1 MILKKD
7 LVARDSNLKDLCKKD
22 PILSTWSAKELNALK
37 PYSEILYKLLTL
49 ETKASYSISR
59 LCDNNSLLYDSSNN
73 KILDSIK
80 FAPLHPAPAH
90 LDKILE
96 STPNQCGLQ
105 GVRVQN
111 SENLESKTTCHVERS
126 ETSKILESYPNGR
139 VQDIGVQNSEN
150 LESKTTCHVDL
161 ERSEREISNTDSI
174 NTESKQSPNSKINT
188 NKDFSLFTKAQ
199 NDKHLDSNSYHVEHS
214 EISKNLESK
223 NHTKEAFSL
232 YFHNAKYNEFQTL
245 QDLALDLK
253 PWRKGPFCLYGAENN
268 TQFFIDSEW
277 QSNKK
282 MKLILQ
288 ALDIIGYNLK
298 NKVVLDVGCN
308 NGYYMFDLALRGVKH
323 ISGIDPIAIFFL
335 QFYFIHKLTNISHCT
350 FRLLGVQDV
359 IMLNAKYDL
368 ILCLG
373 VLYHRKEPLQTLKQ
387 LKSILAPNGIL
398 LLETLIL
405 QDKAATCLCPYPTY
419 AKMPNVFYIF
429 SPQALQNLALH
440 AGFKSCEILS
450 YSYTDNT
457 EQRSTDFIDKKSLGD
472 YLTPT
477 QTIEGYPPACRG
489 IFVLS

>member
-7 LVARDSNLKDLCKKD
+7 LVARDSSLKDLCKKD
-22 PILSTWSAKELNALK
+22 PILSTWSERELNALK

-73 KILDSIK
+73 KIL
-80 FAPLHPAPAH
+80 
-90 LDKILE
+90 E
-96 STPNQCGLQ
+96 STPNQGGLRDL
-105 GVRVQN
+105 GRNVW
-111 SENLESKTTCHVERS
+111 NLEFNNCHVGCS
-126 ETSKILESYPNGR
+126 EISKILESYPNGR
-139 VQDIGVQNSEN
+139 LHGIGVQNSEN
-150 LESKTTCHVDL
+150 LESKTACHI
-161 ERSEREISNTDSI
+161 ER
-174 NTESKQSPNSKINT
+174 
-188 NKDFSLFTKAQ
+188 
-199 NDKHLDSNSYHVEHS
+199 S

-223 NHTKEAFSL
+223 NHNQNSTNPTKEALSL
-232 YFHNAKYNEFQTL
+232 YFHNISSNEFQTL

-253 PWRKGPFCLYGAENN
+253 PWRKGPFCLYGAESD

-288 ALDIIGYNLK
+288 ALDTIGYNLK
-298 NKVVLDVGCN
+298 DKVVLDVGCN

-335 QFYFIHKLTNISHCT
+335 QFYFIHKLTNISHCA

>member
-1 MILKKD
+1 MEKETHVKESLAKHDLADCIGTMQTLCVVKKTQHGIY
-7 LVARDSNLKDLCKKD
+7 LAKPCRKDSLD
-22 PILSTWSAKELNALK
+22 STPLRQTA
-37 PYSEILYKLLTL
+37 EI
-49 ETKASYSISR
+49 KAQ
-59 LCDNNSLLYDSSNN
+59 NN
-73 KILDSIK
+73 KRLDSI
-80 FAPLHPAPAH
+80 
-90 LDKILE
+90 
-96 STPNQCGLQ
+96 TN
-105 GVRVQN
+105 
-111 SENLESKTTCHVERS
+111 CHVERS
-126 ETSKILESYPNGR
+126 ETSK
-139 VQDIGVQNSEN
+139 
-150 LESKTTCHVDL
+150 
-161 ERSEREISNTDSI
+161 
-174 NTESKQSPNSKINT
+174 
-188 NKDFSLFTKAQ
+188 
-199 NDKHLDSNSYHVEHS
+199 
-214 EISKNLESK
+214 NLESK
-223 NHTKEAFSL
+223 NHNPNLTQILESTDLTKNTEAITPAKEALSL
-232 YFHNAKYNEFQTL
+232 YFHNISSNEFQTL
-245 QDLALDLK
+245 RDLALDLK

>member
-1 MILKKD
+1 MKKD
-7 LVARDSNLKDLCKKD
+7 LAAKDSNLKDLCKKD
-22 PILSTWSAKELNALK
+22 PILSTWSEKELNTLK
-37 PYSEILYKLLTL
+37 PYNEILYKLLTL

-73 KILDSIK
+73 KILESI
-80 FAPLHPAPAH
+80 
-90 LDKILE
+90 
-96 STPNQCGLQ
+96 PNQGGLR
-105 GVRVQN
+105 GLGRNVW
-111 SENLESKTTCHVERS
+111 NLEFNNCHIERS

-139 VQDIGVQNSEN
+139 VQGAGVQNNKN
-150 LESKTTCHVDL
+150 LESKTTCHV
-161 ERSEREISNTDSI
+161 ERSET
-174 NTESKQSPNSKINT
+174 
-188 NKDFSLFTKAQ
+188 
-199 NDKHLDSNSYHVEHS
+199 
-214 EISKNLESK
+214 SKNLESKNHNPNLTQILESTNLTKNTESK

-253 PWRKGPFCLYGAENN
+253 PWRKGPFCLYGAESD

-288 ALDIIGYNLK
+288 ALDTIGYNLK
-298 NKVVLDVGCN
+298 DKVVLDVGCN

-359 IMLNAKYDL
+359 LQLNTKYDL

>member
-1 MILKKD
+1 MKKD
-7 LVARDSNLKDLCKKD
+7 LAAKDSSLKDLCKKD
-22 PILSTWSAKELNALK
+22 PILSTWSEKELNALK

-49 ETKASYSISR
+49 ETKATYSISR

-73 KILDSIK
+73 KIL
-80 FAPLHPAPAH
+80 
-90 LDKILE
+90 E
-96 STPNQCGLQ
+96 S
-105 GVRVQN
+105 
-111 SENLESKTTCHVERS
+111 SDCHVERS
-126 ETSKILESYPNGR
+126 ETSKILESYPNGW
-139 VQDIGVQNSEN
+139 VQGIGTQNSEN
-150 LESKTTCHVDL
+150 LETKTTCHIDL
-161 ERSEREISNTDSI
+161 ERSET
-174 NTESKQSPNSKINT
+174 
-188 NKDFSLFTKAQ
+188 
-199 NDKHLDSNSYHVEHS
+199 
-214 EISKNLESK
+214 SKNLESK
-223 NHTKEAFSL
+223 NHNPNLTQILESTDLTKNTESKNPAKEALSL
-232 YFHNAKYNEFQTL
+232 YFHNISYNEFQAL

-268 TQFFIDSEW
+268 SQFYIDSEW

-288 ALDIIGYNLK
+288 ALDTIGYNLK
-298 NKVVLDVGCN
+298 DKVVLDVGCN

-359 IMLNAKYDL
+359 LQLNTKYDL

>member
-7 LVARDSNLKDLCKKD
+7 LAARDSNLKDLCKKD
-22 PILSTWSAKELNALK
+22 PILSTWSERELNALK
-37 PYSEILYKLLTL
+37 PYGEILYKLLTL

-80 FAPLHPAPAH
+80 FAPLRPAPAH
-90 LDKILE
+90 LDKNLE
-96 STPNQCGLQ
+96 STPNQGGLH
-105 GVRVQN
+105 GIGVQN
-111 SENLESKTTCHVERS
+111 NKNLESKTTCHVERS
-126 ETSKILESYPNGR
+126 ETSK
-139 VQDIGVQNSEN
+139 
-150 LESKTTCHVDL
+150 
-161 ERSEREISNTDSI
+161 
-174 NTESKQSPNSKINT
+174 
-188 NKDFSLFTKAQ
+188 
-199 NDKHLDSNSYHVEHS
+199 
-214 EISKNLESK
+214 NLESK
-223 NHTKEAFSL
+223 NHNQNSTNPAKEALSL
-232 YFHNAKYNEFQTL
+232 YFHNISYNEFQTL

-253 PWRKGPFCLYGAENN
+253 PWRKGPFCLYGAESD

-288 ALDIIGYNLK
+288 ALDTIGYNLK
-298 NKVVLDVGCN
+298 DKVVLDVGCN

-359 IMLNAKYDL
+359 LQLNTKYDL

>member
-7 LVARDSNLKDLCKKD
+7 LAARDSNLKDLCKKD
-22 PILSTWSAKELNALK
+22 SILSTWSEKELNALK

-59 LCDNNSLLYDSSNN
+59 LCDNNSLLYNSSNN
-73 KILDSIK
+73 KILESI
-80 FAPLHPAPAH
+80 
-90 LDKILE
+90 
-96 STPNQCGLQ
+96 PNQGGLR
-105 GVRVQN
+105 GLGRNVW
-111 SENLESKTTCHVERS
+111 NLEFNNCHVGCS
-126 ETSKILESYPNGR
+126 EISKILESYPNGR

-150 LESKTTCHVDL
+150 LESKTTCHV
-161 ERSEREISNTDSI
+161 ERSET
-174 NTESKQSPNSKINT
+174 
-188 NKDFSLFTKAQ
+188 
-199 NDKHLDSNSYHVEHS
+199 
-214 EISKNLESK
+214 SKNLESK
-223 NHTKEAFSL
+223 NHNQNSTNHTKEALSL
-232 YFHNAKYNEFQTL
+232 YFHNISSNEFQTL

-288 ALDIIGYNLK
+288 ALDTIGYNLK
-298 NKVVLDVGCN
+298 DKVVLDVGCN

-359 IMLNAKYDL
+359 IMLNTKYDL

-405 QDKAATCLCPYPTY
+405 QDSNATCLCPYPTY

>member
-7 LVARDSNLKDLCKKD
+7 LAARDSSLKDLCKKD

-37 PYSEILYKLLTL
+37 LYSEILYKLLTL

-96 STPNQCGLQ
+96 STPNQGGLQ
-105 GVRVQN
+105 GAGVQN
-111 SENLESKTTCHVERS
+111 NKNLESKTTCHVERS
-126 ETSKILESYPNGR
+126 ETSK
-139 VQDIGVQNSEN
+139 N
-150 LESKTTCHVDL
+150 LESKNH
-161 ERSEREISNTDSI
+161 N
-174 NTESKQSPNSKINT
+174 QNST
-188 NKDFSLFTKAQ
+188 
-199 NDKHLDSNSYHVEHS
+199 
-214 EISKNLESK
+214 

-253 PWRKGPFCLYGAENN
+253 PWRKGPFCLYGAESD

-288 ALDIIGYNLK
+288 ALDTIGYNLK
-298 NKVVLDVGCN
+298 DKVVLDVGCN

-359 IMLNAKYDL
+359 LQLNTKYDL

-405 QDKAATCLCPYPTY
+405 QDSNATCLCPYPTY

>member
-7 LVARDSNLKDLCKKD
+7 LAARDSNLKDLCKKD
-22 PILSTWSAKELNALK
+22 PILSTWSEKELNTLK

-59 LCDNNSLLYDSSNN
+59 LCDNNSLLYNSSNN

-96 STPNQCGLQ
+96 STPNQGGLQ
-105 GVRVQN
+105 GAGVQN
-111 SENLESKTTCHVERS
+111 NKNLESKTTCHVERS
-126 ETSKILESYPNGR
+126 ETSK
-139 VQDIGVQNSEN
+139 N
-150 LESKTTCHVDL
+150 LESKNHNPNLTQIL
-161 ERSEREISNTDSI
+161 ESTNLTKNT
-174 NTESKQSPNSKINT
+174 
-188 NKDFSLFTKAQ
+188 
-199 NDKHLDSNSYHVEHS
+199 
-214 EISKNLESK
+214 ESK
-223 NHTKEAFSL
+223 NHTKEAFNL

-253 PWRKGPFCLYGAENN
+253 PWRKGPFCLYGAESD

-288 ALDIIGYNLK
+288 ALDTIGYNLK
-298 NKVVLDVGCN
+298 DKVVLDVGCN

-359 IMLNAKYDL
+359 LQLNTKYDL

-405 QDKAATCLCPYPTY
+405 QDSNATCLCPYPTY

>member
-1 MILKKD
+1 MKKD
-7 LVARDSNLKDLCKKD
+7 LAAKDSSLKDLCKKD
-22 PILSTWSAKELNALK
+22 PILSTWSEKELNALK
-37 PYSEILYKLLTL
+37 SYSEILYKLLTL
-49 ETKASYSISR
+49 ETKATYSISR

-73 KILDSIK
+73 KIL
-80 FAPLHPAPAH
+80 
-90 LDKILE
+90 E
-96 STPNQCGLQ
+96 S
-105 GVRVQN
+105 
-111 SENLESKTTCHVERS
+111 SDCHVERS
-126 ETSKILESYPNGR
+126 ETSKILESYPNGW
-139 VQDIGVQNSEN
+139 VQGIGTQNSEN
-150 LESKTTCHVDL
+150 LETKTTCHIDL
-161 ERSEREISNTDSI
+161 ER
-174 NTESKQSPNSKINT
+174 
-188 NKDFSLFTKAQ
+188 
-199 NDKHLDSNSYHVEHS
+199 S

-223 NHTKEAFSL
+223 NHNPNLTQILESTDLTKNTESKNPAKEALSL
-232 YFHNAKYNEFQTL
+232 YFHNISYNEFQTL

-268 TQFFIDSEW
+268 SQFYIDSEW

-288 ALDIIGYNLK
+288 ALDTIGYNLK
-298 NKVVLDVGCN
+298 DKVVLDVGCN

-359 IMLNAKYDL
+359 LQLNTKYDL

-429 SPQALQNLALH
+429 SPQALQNLSLH

>member
-7 LVARDSNLKDLCKKD
+7 LAARDSNLKDLCKKD
-22 PILSTWSAKELNALK
+22 SILSTWSERELNALK

-59 LCDNNSLLYDSSNN
+59 LCDNNSLLYNSSNN
-73 KILDSIK
+73 KILESSNCHVELERSKREISNIDLRRDISTLSQYDKSLDSSQN
-80 FAPLHPAPAH
+80 ALQSPA
-90 LDKILE
+90 
-96 STPNQCGLQ
+96 TTQV
-105 GVRVQN
+105 VR
-111 SENLESKTTCHVERS
+111 NLETNHCHVERS
-126 ETSKILESYPNGR
+126 ETSKILESKNHNPNLT
-139 VQDIGVQNSEN
+139 QI
-150 LESKTTCHVDL
+150 LESTNLTK
-161 ERSEREISNTDSI
+161 
-174 NTESKQSPNSKINT
+174 NTEST
-188 NKDFSLFTKAQ
+188 N
-199 NDKHLDSNSYHVEHS
+199 H
-214 EISKNLESK
+214 I
-223 NHTKEAFSL
+223 KEAFSL
-232 YFHNAKYNEFQTL
+232 YFHNISHDEFQAL

-253 PWRKGPFCLYGAENN
+253 PWRKGPFCLYSAEGN
-268 TQFFIDSEW
+268 TQFYIDSEW

-282 MKLILQ
+282 MKLILK
-288 ALDIIGYNLK
+288 ALDTIGYSLK
-298 NKVVLDVGCN
+298 DKVVLDVGCN

-335 QFYFIHKLTNISHCT
+335 QFYFIHKLANISYCA

-359 IMLNAKYDL
+359 ITLNAKYDL

-387 LKSILAPNGIL
+387 LKSILAPNGIV

-405 QDKAATCLCPYPTY
+405 QDSNATCLCPYPNY

-472 YLTPT
+472 YLSPT

>member
-1 MILKKD
+1 MKKD
-7 LVARDSNLKDLCKKD
+7 LAVRDSNLKDLCKKD
-22 PILSTWSAKELNALK
+22 PILSTWSEKELNALK

-96 STPNQCGLQ
+96 TTPNQGGLRDL
-105 GVRVQN
+105 GRNVWNLEFNNCHIERSETSKILESYPNGRVHGIGVQN

-126 ETSKILESYPNGR
+126 E
-139 VQDIGVQNSEN
+139 
-150 LESKTTCHVDL
+150 
-161 ERSEREISNTDSI
+161 
-174 NTESKQSPNSKINT
+174 
-188 NKDFSLFTKAQ
+188 
-199 NDKHLDSNSYHVEHS
+199 
-214 EISKNLESK
+214 ISKNLESK
-223 NHTKEAFSL
+223 NHNPNLTQILESTNLTKNTESKNHTKEALSL
-232 YFHNAKYNEFQTL
+232 YFHNISSNEFQTL

-298 NKVVLDVGCN
+298 DKVVLDVGCN

-335 QFYFIHKLTNISHCT
+335 QFYFIHKLTNISHCA

>member
-7 LVARDSNLKDLCKKD
+7 LATKDSNLKDLCKKD
-22 PILSTWSAKELNALK
+22 PILSTWSERELNALK

-73 KILDSIK
+73 KIL
-80 FAPLHPAPAH
+80 
-90 LDKILE
+90 E
-96 STPNQCGLQ
+96 STPNQGGLR
-105 GVRVQN
+105 GLGRNVW
-111 SENLESKTTCHVERS
+111 NLEFNNCHIERS

-139 VQDIGVQNSEN
+139 VQGIGVQNSEN
-150 LESKTTCHVDL
+150 LESKTACHI
-161 ERSEREISNTDSI
+161 ER
-174 NTESKQSPNSKINT
+174 
-188 NKDFSLFTKAQ
+188 
-199 NDKHLDSNSYHVEHS
+199 S

-223 NHTKEAFSL
+223 NHNPNLTQILESTNLTKNTESKNHTKEALSL
-232 YFHNAKYNEFQTL
+232 YFHNISSNEFQTL

-288 ALDIIGYNLK
+288 ALDTIGYNLK
-298 NKVVLDVGCN
+298 DKVVLDVGCN

>member
-7 LVARDSNLKDLCKKD
+7 LAARDSNLKDLCKKD
-22 PILSTWSAKELNALK
+22 SILSTWSERELNALK
-37 PYSEILYKLLTL
+37 PYSAILYKLLTL

-96 STPNQCGLQ
+96 STPNQGGLQ
-105 GVRVQN
+105 GAGVQN
-111 SENLESKTTCHVERS
+111 NKNLESKTACHVERS
-126 ETSKILESYPNGR
+126 ETSK
-139 VQDIGVQNSEN
+139 N
-150 LESKTTCHVDL
+150 LESKNHNPNLTQIL
-161 ERSEREISNTDSI
+161 ESTNLTKNT
-174 NTESKQSPNSKINT
+174 
-188 NKDFSLFTKAQ
+188 
-199 NDKHLDSNSYHVEHS
+199 
-214 EISKNLESK
+214 ESK

-298 NKVVLDVGCN
+298 DKVVLDVGCN

-359 IMLNAKYDL
+359 LQLNAKYDL

-405 QDKAATCLCPYPTY
+405 QDSNATCLCPYPTY

>member
-7 LVARDSNLKDLCKKD
+7 LAVRDSNLKDLCKKD
-22 PILSTWSAKELNALK
+22 PILSTWSERELNALK
-37 PYSEILYKLLTL
+37 PYSEVLYKLLTL

-59 LCDNNSLLYDSSNN
+59 LCDNNSLLYNSSNN
-73 KILDSIK
+73 
-80 FAPLHPAPAH
+80 
-90 LDKILE
+90 KILE
-96 STPNQCGLQ
+96 STPNQGGLRDL
-105 GVRVQN
+105 GRNVW
-111 SENLESKTTCHVERS
+111 NLEFNNCHIERS
-126 ETSKILESYPNGR
+126 ET
-139 VQDIGVQNSEN
+139 
-150 LESKTTCHVDL
+150 
-161 ERSEREISNTDSI
+161 
-174 NTESKQSPNSKINT
+174 
-188 NKDFSLFTKAQ
+188 
-199 NDKHLDSNSYHVEHS
+199 
-214 EISKNLESK
+214 SKNLESK
-223 NHTKEAFSL
+223 NHNQNSTNHTKEALSL
-232 YFHNAKYNEFQTL
+232 YFHNISSNEFQTL

-298 NKVVLDVGCN
+298 DKVVLDVGCN

-335 QFYFIHKLTNISHCT
+335 QFYFIHKLTNISHCA

-359 IMLNAKYDL
+359 IMLNTKYDL

>member
-7 LVARDSNLKDLCKKD
+7 LAARDSNLKDLCKKD
-22 PILSTWSAKELNALK
+22 PILSTWSERELNALK

-59 LCDNNSLLYDSSNN
+59 LCDNNSLLYDSNNN
-73 KILDSIK
+73 KILD
-80 FAPLHPAPAH
+80 
-90 LDKILE
+90 
-96 STPNQCGLQ
+96 
-105 GVRVQN
+105 
-111 SENLESKTTCHVERS
+111 
-126 ETSKILESYPNGR
+126 SYPNGR
-139 VQDIGVQNSEN
+139 VQGIGTQNSEN
-150 LESKTTCHVDL
+150 LETKTTCHIDL

-174 NTESKQSPNSKINT
+174 NMESKQSPNSKINT

-199 NDKHLDSNSYHVEHS
+199 NDKHLDSNPNGWVHGIGVQNNKNLESKTACRVERS
-214 EISKNLESK
+214 ETSKNLESKNHNPNLTQILESTNLTKNTESK

-298 NKVVLDVGCN
+298 DKVVLDVGCN

-323 ISGIDPIAIFFL
+323 ISGIDPIVIFFL
-335 QFYFIHKLTNISHCT
+335 QFHFIHKLTNISHCT

>member
-7 LVARDSNLKDLCKKD
+7 LAVRDSNLKDLCKKD
-22 PILSTWSAKELNALK
+22 PILSTWSERELNALK
-37 PYSEILYKLLTL
+37 PYSEVLYKLLTL

-73 KILDSIK
+73 KIL
-80 FAPLHPAPAH
+80 
-90 LDKILE
+90 E
-96 STPNQCGLQ
+96 STPNQGGLR
-105 GVRVQN
+105 GLGRNVW
-111 SENLESKTTCHVERS
+111 NLEFNNCHIERS
-126 ETSKILESYPNGR
+126 ET
-139 VQDIGVQNSEN
+139 
-150 LESKTTCHVDL
+150 
-161 ERSEREISNTDSI
+161 
-174 NTESKQSPNSKINT
+174 
-188 NKDFSLFTKAQ
+188 
-199 NDKHLDSNSYHVEHS
+199 
-214 EISKNLESK
+214 SKNLESK
-223 NHTKEAFSL
+223 NHNQNSTNHTKEALSL
-232 YFHNAKYNEFQTL
+232 YFHNISSNEFQTL

-298 NKVVLDVGCN
+298 DKVVLDVGCN

-335 QFYFIHKLTNISHCT
+335 QFYFIHKLTNISHCA

-359 IMLNAKYDL
+359 IMLNTKYDL

>member
-1 MILKKD
+1 MKKD
-7 LVARDSNLKDLCKKD
+7 LAAKDSSLKDLCKKD
-22 PILSTWSAKELNALK
+22 PILSTWSEKELNALK

-49 ETKASYSISR
+49 ETKATYSISR

-73 KILDSIK
+73 KIL
-80 FAPLHPAPAH
+80 
-90 LDKILE
+90 E
-96 STPNQCGLQ
+96 S
-105 GVRVQN
+105 
-111 SENLESKTTCHVERS
+111 SDCHVERS
-126 ETSKILESYPNGR
+126 ETSKILESYPNGW
-139 VQDIGVQNSEN
+139 VQGIGTQNSEN
-150 LESKTTCHVDL
+150 LETKTTCHIDL
-161 ERSEREISNTDSI
+161 ER
-174 NTESKQSPNSKINT
+174 
-188 NKDFSLFTKAQ
+188 
-199 NDKHLDSNSYHVEHS
+199 S

-223 NHTKEAFSL
+223 NHNPNLTQILESTDLTKNTESKNPAKEALSL
-232 YFHNAKYNEFQTL
+232 YFHNISYNEFQTL

-268 TQFFIDSEW
+268 SQFYIDSEW

-288 ALDIIGYNLK
+288 ALDTIGYNLK
-298 NKVVLDVGCN
+298 DKVVLDVGCN

-359 IMLNAKYDL
+359 LQLNTKYDL

-429 SPQALQNLALH
+429 SPQALQNLSLH

>member
-1 MILKKD
+1 MKKD
-7 LVARDSNLKDLCKKD
+7 LAARDSNLKDLCKKD
-22 PILSTWSAKELNALK
+22 PILSTWSERELNALK

-150 LESKTTCHVDL
+150 LESKNHNPNLTQIL
-161 ERSEREISNTDSI
+161 ESTNLTKNT
-174 NTESKQSPNSKINT
+174 
-188 NKDFSLFTKAQ
+188 
-199 NDKHLDSNSYHVEHS
+199 
-214 EISKNLESK
+214 ESK

>member
-1 MILKKD
+1 MKKD
-7 LVARDSNLKDLCKKD
+7 LAARDSNLKDLCKKD
-22 PILSTWSAKELNALK
+22 PILSTWSERELNALK

-80 FAPLHPAPAH
+80 FAPLHSAPAH
-90 LDKILE
+90 LDKNLE
-96 STPNQCGLQ
+96 STPNQGGLR
-105 GVRVQN
+105 G
-111 SENLESKTTCHVERS
+111 L
-126 ETSKILESYPNGR
+126 
-139 VQDIGVQNSEN
+139 GVQNSEN
-150 LESKTTCHVDL
+150 LESKTTCHI
-161 ERSEREISNTDSI
+161 ERSET
-174 NTESKQSPNSKINT
+174 
-188 NKDFSLFTKAQ
+188 
-199 NDKHLDSNSYHVEHS
+199 
-214 EISKNLESK
+214 SKNLESK
-223 NHTKEAFSL
+223 NHNQNSTNHTKEALSL
-232 YFHNAKYNEFQTL
+232 YFHNISSNEFQTL

-298 NKVVLDVGCN
+298 DKVVLDVGCN

-335 QFYFIHKLTNISHCT
+335 QFYFIHKLTNISHCA

-405 QDKAATCLCPYPTY
+405 QDSNATCLCPYPTY

>member
-7 LVARDSNLKDLCKKD
+7 LAARDSNLKDLCKKD
-22 PILSTWSAKELNALK
+22 SILSTWSERELNALK

-90 LDKILE
+90 LDKNLE
-96 STPNQCGLQ
+96 STPNQGGLQ
-105 GVRVQN
+105 GAGVQN
-111 SENLESKTTCHVERS
+111 NKNLESKTACHVERS
-126 ETSKILESYPNGR
+126 ETSK
-139 VQDIGVQNSEN
+139 N
-150 LESKTTCHVDL
+150 LESKNHNPNLTQIL
-161 ERSEREISNTDSI
+161 ESTNLTKNT
-174 NTESKQSPNSKINT
+174 
-188 NKDFSLFTKAQ
+188 
-199 NDKHLDSNSYHVEHS
+199 
-214 EISKNLESK
+214 ESK
-223 NHTKEAFSL
+223 NHTKEALSL
-232 YFHNAKYNEFQTL
+232 YFHNISSNEFQTL

-268 TQFFIDSEW
+268 TQFYIDSEW

-288 ALDIIGYNLK
+288 ALDTIGYNLK
-298 NKVVLDVGCN
+298 DKVVLDVGCN

-359 IMLNAKYDL
+359 LQLNTKYDL

-405 QDKAATCLCPYPTY
+405 QDSNATCLCPYPTY

>member
-1 MILKKD
+1 MKKD
-7 LVARDSNLKDLCKKD
+7 LAAKDSSLKDLCKKD
-22 PILSTWSAKELNALK
+22 PILSTWSEKELNALK

-49 ETKASYSISR
+49 ETKATYSISR

-73 KILDSIK
+73 KIL
-80 FAPLHPAPAH
+80 
-90 LDKILE
+90 E
-96 STPNQCGLQ
+96 S
-105 GVRVQN
+105 
-111 SENLESKTTCHVERS
+111 SDCHVERS
-126 ETSKILESYPNGR
+126 ETSKILESYPNGW
-139 VQDIGVQNSEN
+139 VQGIGTQNSEN
-150 LESKTTCHVDL
+150 LETKTTCHIDL
-161 ERSEREISNTDSI
+161 ER
-174 NTESKQSPNSKINT
+174 
-188 NKDFSLFTKAQ
+188 
-199 NDKHLDSNSYHVEHS
+199 S

-223 NHTKEAFSL
+223 NHNPNLTQILESTDLTKNTESKNPAKEALSL
-232 YFHNAKYNEFQTL
+232 YFHNISYNEFQAL

-268 TQFFIDSEW
+268 SQFYIDSEW

-288 ALDIIGYNLK
+288 ALDTIGYNLK
-298 NKVVLDVGCN
+298 DKVVLDVGCN

-359 IMLNAKYDL
+359 LQLNTKYDL

>member
-7 LVARDSNLKDLCKKD
+7 LAARDSNLKDLCKKD
-22 PILSTWSAKELNALK
+22 PILSTWSEKELNALK
-37 PYSEILYKLLTL
+37 PYSAILYKLLTL

-90 LDKILE
+90 LDKNLE
-96 STPNQCGLQ
+96 STPNQGGLR
-105 GVRVQN
+105 GLGRNVW
-111 SENLESKTTCHVERS
+111 NLEFNNCHVGCS
-126 ETSKILESYPNGR
+126 EISKILESYPNGR

-150 LESKTTCHVDL
+150 LESKTTCHV
-161 ERSEREISNTDSI
+161 ERSET
-174 NTESKQSPNSKINT
+174 
-188 NKDFSLFTKAQ
+188 
-199 NDKHLDSNSYHVEHS
+199 
-214 EISKNLESK
+214 SKNLESK
-223 NHTKEAFSL
+223 NHNQNSTNHTKEALSL
-232 YFHNAKYNEFQTL
+232 YFHNISSNEFQTL

-288 ALDIIGYNLK
+288 ALDTIGYNLK
-298 NKVVLDVGCN
+298 DKVVLDVGCN

-359 IMLNAKYDL
+359 IMLNTKYDL

-405 QDKAATCLCPYPTY
+405 QDSNATCLCPYPTY

>member
-7 LVARDSNLKDLCKKD
+7 LAARDSNLKDLCKKD
-22 PILSTWSAKELNALK
+22 PILSTWSERELNALK

-73 KILDSIK
+73 KIL
-80 FAPLHPAPAH
+80 
-90 LDKILE
+90 E
-96 STPNQCGLQ
+96 STPNQGGLR
-105 GVRVQN
+105 GLGRNVW
-111 SENLESKTTCHVERS
+111 NLEFNNCHIERS

-139 VQDIGVQNSEN
+139 VHGIGVQNSEN
-150 LESKTTCHVDL
+150 LESKTTCHI
-161 ERSEREISNTDSI
+161 ERSET
-174 NTESKQSPNSKINT
+174 
-188 NKDFSLFTKAQ
+188 
-199 NDKHLDSNSYHVEHS
+199 
-214 EISKNLESK
+214 SKNLESK
-223 NHTKEAFSL
+223 NHNPNLTQILESTNLTKNTESKNHTKEALSL
-232 YFHNAKYNEFQTL
+232 YFHNISYNEFQTL

-288 ALDIIGYNLK
+288 ALDTIGYNLK
-298 NKVVLDVGCN
+298 DKVVLDVGCN

>member
-1 MILKKD
+1 MKKD
-7 LVARDSNLKDLCKKD
+7 LAAKDSSLKDLCKKD
-22 PILSTWSAKELNALK
+22 PILSTWSEKELNALK

-49 ETKASYSISR
+49 ETKATYSISR

-73 KILDSIK
+73 KIL
-80 FAPLHPAPAH
+80 
-90 LDKILE
+90 E
-96 STPNQCGLQ
+96 S
-105 GVRVQN
+105 
-111 SENLESKTTCHVERS
+111 SDCHVERS
-126 ETSKILESYPNGR
+126 ETSKILESYPNGW
-139 VQDIGVQNSEN
+139 VQGIGTQNSEN
-150 LESKTTCHVDL
+150 LETKTTCHIDL
-161 ERSEREISNTDSI
+161 ER
-174 NTESKQSPNSKINT
+174 
-188 NKDFSLFTKAQ
+188 
-199 NDKHLDSNSYHVEHS
+199 S

-223 NHTKEAFSL
+223 NHNPNLTQILESTDLTKNTESKNPAKEALSL
-232 YFHNAKYNEFQTL
+232 YFHNISYNEFQTL

-268 TQFFIDSEW
+268 SQFYIDSEW

-288 ALDIIGYNLK
+288 ALDTIGYNLK
-298 NKVVLDVGCN
+298 DKVVLDVGCN

-359 IMLNAKYDL
+359 LQLNTKYDL

>member
-1 MILKKD
+1 MF
-7 LVARDSNLKDLCKKD
+7 
-22 PILSTWSAKELNALK
+22 
-37 PYSEILYKLLTL
+37 
-49 ETKASYSISR
+49 
-59 LCDNNSLLYDSSNN
+59 
-73 KILDSIK
+73 LDSI
-80 FAPLHPAPAH
+80 
-90 LDKILE
+90 
-96 STPNQCGLQ
+96 TN
-105 GVRVQN
+105 
-111 SENLESKTTCHVERS
+111 CHIERS
-126 ETSKILESYPNGR
+126 ET
-139 VQDIGVQNSEN
+139 
-150 LESKTTCHVDL
+150 
-161 ERSEREISNTDSI
+161 
-174 NTESKQSPNSKINT
+174 
-188 NKDFSLFTKAQ
+188 
-199 NDKHLDSNSYHVEHS
+199 
-214 EISKNLESK
+214 SKNLESK
-223 NHTKEAFSL
+223 NHNPNLTQILESTDLTKNTESKNPTKEALSL
-232 YFHNAKYNEFQTL
+232 YFHNISSNEFQTL

-253 PWRKGPFCLYGAENN
+253 PWRKGPFCLYGTENN

-288 ALDIIGYNLK
+288 ALDTIGYNLK
-298 NKVVLDVGCN
+298 DKVVLDVGCN

-359 IMLNAKYDL
+359 IMLNTKYDL

-405 QDKAATCLCPYPTY
+405 QDSNATCLCPYPTY

>member
-7 LVARDSNLKDLCKKD
+7 LAARDSNLKDLCKKD
-22 PILSTWSAKELNALK
+22 PILSTWSERELNALK
-37 PYSEILYKLLTL
+37 PYSEVLYKLLTL

-73 KILDSIK
+73 KIL
-80 FAPLHPAPAH
+80 
-90 LDKILE
+90 E
-96 STPNQCGLQ
+96 SVPNQGGLR
-105 GVRVQN
+105 GLGRNVW
-111 SENLESKTTCHVERS
+111 NLEFNNCHIERS
-126 ETSKILESYPNGR
+126 ETSKIIESYPNGR
-139 VQDIGVQNSEN
+139 LHGIGVQNSEN
-150 LESKTTCHVDL
+150 LESKTACHI
-161 ERSEREISNTDSI
+161 ER
-174 NTESKQSPNSKINT
+174 
-188 NKDFSLFTKAQ
+188 
-199 NDKHLDSNSYHVEHS
+199 S
-214 EISKNLESK
+214 EISKNLKSKNHNPNLTQILESTDLTKNTESK
-223 NHTKEAFSL
+223 NPTKEALSL
-232 YFHNAKYNEFQTL
+232 YFHNISSNEFQTL

-288 ALDIIGYNLK
+288 ALDTIGYNLK
-298 NKVVLDVGCN
+298 DKVVLDVGCN

-359 IMLNAKYDL
+359 LQLNTKYDL

>member
-7 LVARDSNLKDLCKKD
+7 LAARDSNLKDLCKKD
-22 PILSTWSAKELNALK
+22 PILSTWSERELNALK
-37 PYSEILYKLLTL
+37 PYNEILYKLLTL

-96 STPNQCGLQ
+96 TTPNQGGLR
-105 GVRVQN
+105 GA
-111 SENLESKTTCHVERS
+111 
-126 ETSKILESYPNGR
+126 
-139 VQDIGVQNSEN
+139 GVQNNKN

-161 ERSEREISNTDSI
+161 ERSKREISNTDSI
-174 NTESKQSPNSKINT
+174 NMESKQSPNSKINT

-199 NDKHLDSNSYHVEHS
+199 NDKHLDSYPNGRVHGIGVQNSE
-214 EISKNLESK
+214 NLESK
-223 NHTKEAFSL
+223 NHNQNSTNHTKEALSL
-232 YFHNAKYNEFQTL
+232 YFHNISHNEFQTL

-288 ALDIIGYNLK
+288 ALDTIGYNLK
-298 NKVVLDVGCN
+298 DKVVLDVGCN

-359 IMLNAKYDL
+359 IMLNTKYDL

-472 YLTPT
+472 YLIPT

>member
-1 MILKKD
+1 M
-7 LVARDSNLKDLCKKD
+7 
-22 PILSTWSAKELNALK
+22 
-37 PYSEILYKLLTL
+37 
-49 ETKASYSISR
+49 
-59 LCDNNSLLYDSSNN
+59 
-73 KILDSIK
+73 
-80 FAPLHPAPAH
+80 
-90 LDKILE
+90 
-96 STPNQCGLQ
+96 Q
-105 GVRVQN
+105 GIGTQN
-111 SENLESKTTCHVERS
+111 SENLETKTTCH
-126 ETSKILESYPNGR
+126 I
-139 VQDIGVQNSEN
+139 
-150 LESKTTCHVDL
+150 DL

-174 NTESKQSPNSKINT
+174 NMESKQSPNSKINT

-199 NDKHLDSNSYHVEHS
+199 NDKHLDSNPNGWVHGIGVQNNKNLESKTACRVERSETSKNLKFTPNQGGLRGLGRNVWNLEFNNCHVERS
-214 EISKNLESK
+214 ETSKNLESK
-223 NHTKEAFSL
+223 NHNQNLTQILESTNLTKNTEFKNHTKEALSL
-232 YFHNAKYNEFQTL
+232 YFHNISSNEFQTL

-288 ALDIIGYNLK
+288 ALDTIGYNLK
-298 NKVVLDVGCN
+298 DKVVLDVGCN

-359 IMLNAKYDL
+359 IMLNTKYDL

-405 QDKAATCLCPYPTY
+405 QDSNATCLCPYPTY